1 MFGKINGTMKLY
13 LVCCCGPRCG
23 LVFCFAEKGMPIHED
38 LTNAIHILFHM
49 TAMQC

>member
-13 LVCCCGPRCG
+13 LVSWFGSRWG
-23 LVFCFAEKGMPIHED
+23 LVFCFAEKGR
-38 LTNAIHILFHM
+38 AIHDNLRNTILILFDM